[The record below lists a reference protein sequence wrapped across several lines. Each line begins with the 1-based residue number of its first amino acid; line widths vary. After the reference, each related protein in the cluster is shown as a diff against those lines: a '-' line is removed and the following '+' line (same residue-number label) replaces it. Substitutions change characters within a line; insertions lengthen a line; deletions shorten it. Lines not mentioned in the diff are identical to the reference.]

1 MLNKNYKESVK
12 NLPIKIIVLFAALFL
27 SIVFATS
34 ALDYNANKQ
43 NTGSTISR
51 IAKVDEQF
59 LRGNWDGVGD
69 FAGVYLCS
77 QSDKVGLKFDGEE
90 AILFKVK
97 SGKINS
103 DTSTYN
109 LIDRNGKHCKLTLNN
124 KAELT
129 IEYRGIT
136 NKYNK
141 EGVYFS

>member
-27 SIVFATS
+27 SIVFAMS
-34 ALDYNANKQ
+34 ALDFNADKQ
-43 NTGSTISR
+43 NTGAKVSR

-59 LRGNWDGVGD
+59 LRGNWDSADD
-69 FAGVYLCS
+69 FVDVSLYS
-77 QSDKVGLKFDGEE
+77 KSDKVALKFDGKK

-97 SGKINS
+97 SGKIHS